1 MKSTNK
7 IGTTVAGILSLA
19 VFLVAC
25 DSTNSGT
32 PAPQGPKVS
41 ATELSSLGSAAG
53 FAVFGGTAGVTNQG
67 TSTTIDGDLGTTGAS
82 TTITGFHSPTFVY
95 GETPLNVGTINGLVY
110 SNAPQGSPADFVQAN
125 SAAADA
131 LATFN
136 TLAALPGGIDP
147 GAGQLGGLVI
157 APGLYKAAGGS
168 FKITGSDLTLDA
180 KGDANAVWVFQMAS
194 SLTVGGSAAPRSV
207 ILVGGAQ
214 SKNIYWQVGSSATIN
229 GAGGGTMAG
238 TIVASAGIAFSTPD
252 NKAITTLNGRALA
265 LHASVTMVNTVIH
278 SGN

>member
-1 MKSTNK
+1 MKSMTK
-7 IGTTVAGILSLA
+7 IGSTAFGALALAILLG
-19 VFLVAC
+19 AC
-25 DSTNSGT
+25 EVDNPATA
-32 PAPQGPKVS
+32 APQGPKV
-41 ATELSSLGSAAG
+41 TTGELPSLGGAAS
-53 FAVFGGTAGVTNQG
+53 FAVFGGGAGVTNQG

-82 TTITGFHSPTFVY
+82 TTITGFHSSTFVY
-95 GETPLNVGTINGLVY
+95 GETPLNVGTVNGLVY
-110 SNAPQGSPADFVQAN
+110 TDAPHGSPADFTLAK

-131 LATFN
+131 LATYN

-238 TIVASAGIAFSTPD
+238 TIISSAGIAFSTPD
-252 NKAITTLNGRALA
+252 NKALTVLNGRALA
-265 LHASVTMVNTVIH
+265 LHAAVTMVNTVIH